1 MSVHVSLCE
10 ERAEDHIRTGVC
22 GDSSWRKTEHPV
34 NDKGVTME
42 DLVNMFEKKALPEK
56 YDLLPKQSTEV
67 EEMTSGLLAS
77 RSQESLMFKDSSVS
91 FTEDEWGHFDSAQK
105 GLYRDVMLEN
115 YRNLASM
122 GHPVSK
128 PDVISQLKH
137 GKDPWTKKEI
147 PKSHRLGTSL
157 AKHQLVLPRVFCLMV
172 CCFSRVAKTQLI

>member
-1 MSVHVSLCE
+1 
-10 ERAEDHIRTGVC
+10 
-22 GDSSWRKTEHPV
+22 
-34 NDKGVTME
+34 ME

-77 RSQESLMFKDSSVS
+77 RSQESLMFKDVSVS
-91 FTEDEWGHFDSAQK
+91 FTQDEWGHFDSAQK

-122 GHPVSK
+122 AGHPVSK
-128 PDVISQLKH
+128 LDVISQLKH

-147 PKSHRLGTSL
+147 PKSHRL
-157 AKHQLVLPRVFCLMV
+157 V
-172 CCFSRVAKTQLI
+172 CEAF

>member
-1 MSVHVSLCE
+1 
-10 ERAEDHIRTGVC
+10 
-22 GDSSWRKTEHPV
+22 
-34 NDKGVTME
+34 ME

>member
-1 MSVHVSLCE
+1 
-10 ERAEDHIRTGVC
+10 
-22 GDSSWRKTEHPV
+22 
-34 NDKGVTME
+34 ME

-77 RSQESLMFKDSSVS
+77 RSQESLMFKDVSVS
-91 FTEDEWGHFDSAQK
+91 FTQDEWGHFDSAQK

-122 GHPVSK
+122 AGHPVSK
-128 PDVISQLKH
+128 LDVISQLKH

-147 PKSHRLGTSL
+147 PKSHRLDWETRLETKKWTLKQGIFEEESSWKIIIEYIPK
-157 AKHQLVLPRVFCLMV
+157 AI
-172 CCFSRVAKTQLI
+172 S